1 MSEGLNQVALFGN
14 LGADPELTQT
24 QGGALLKMRLATTE
38 VWFDKEGKKQER
50 TEWHSIKFWGKRAE
64 GLAKILHK
72 GSRIYV
78 KGRLET
84 NSFEKDGKTHYRTDI
99 VGTQVLFGGHPN
111 GSNGAFAGRTAGA
124 AAAVA
129 AAELPF

>member
-1 MSEGLNQVALFGN
+1 MSEGLNLVTLFGN

-50 TEWHSIKFWGKRAE
+50 TEWHHIKVWGKRAE
-64 GLAKILHK
+64 GLTRILHK

-84 NSFEKDGKTHYRTDI
+84 SSYEKDGKKHYRTDI
-99 VGTQVLFGGHPN
+99 IGTQVLLGGGP
-111 GSNGAFAGRTAGA
+111 SNNAFVPPPSA
-124 AAAVA
+124 AAGIGPAD
-129 AAELPF
+129 LPF

>member
-1 MSEGLNQVALFGN
+1 MSEGLNQVTLFGN

-38 VWFDKEGKKQER
+38 VWFDKEGKRQEK
-50 TEWHSIKFWGKRAE
+50 TEWHSIKVWGKRAE

-84 NSFEKDGKTHYRTDI
+84 NSYEKDGKKTYKTDI
-99 VGTQVLFGGHPN
+99 IGTQILFGG
-111 GSNGAFAGRTAGA
+111 GASNGAFIPPPPNATAIGA
-124 AAAVA
+124 AD
-129 AAELPF
+129 LPF